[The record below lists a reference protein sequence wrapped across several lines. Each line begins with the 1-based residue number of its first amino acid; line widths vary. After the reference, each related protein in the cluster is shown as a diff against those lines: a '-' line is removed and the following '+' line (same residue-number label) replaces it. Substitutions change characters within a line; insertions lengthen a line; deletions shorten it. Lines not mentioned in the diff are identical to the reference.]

1 MISLDARQFGGSCR
15 CGKDHTMVTRSVLIA
30 PGALLALEDAL
41 HENGIEGKR
50 CTLYGERTY
59 AATAGRRPYAEQ
71 EIILP
76 SKGLH
81 ADEKAVARTL
91 AELHGDTGVLIAVG
105 SGTIHDIARYCAH
118 ERGLRFVSCPT
129 AASVDGFCS
138 TVAAMTWCGY
148 KKTLPAVAPEIV
160 AADTDVIRAAPIEL
174 VRSGVGDILAKYT
187 ALADWRMAHVLTGEY
202 FCPEIHVLMQTA
214 ADTAVESVDGLLRG
228 EAAAFE
234 NVTKALVLSGI
245 AMQMMGNSR
254 PASGAEH
261 HIAHLIEMHPS
272 QLPVAFSALHGEKTG
287 VGTILTAREYKRL
300 AEIEDIAPLIQ
311 RYAPFPAEKM
321 RAFFGEPLFGAVE
334 EENRRDCLAEVT
346 PERLD
351 ESWQRLREI
360 LATIPAPEE
369 LFRVLER
376 LDARRT
382 PEDIGVSS
390 ADLDRLLRYSPLVRN
405 RLTLMRARRLIGA

>member
-15 CGKDHTMVTRSVLIA
+15 CGKEHTMVARSVLIA
-30 PGALLALEDAL
+30 PGVLLALEDAL

-59 AATAGRRPYAEQ
+59 AATAGRHPYAEQ

-76 SKGLH
+76 SKDLH

-91 AELHGDTGVLIAVG
+91 AELHGDTKVLIAVG

-129 AASVDGFCS
+129 SASVDGFCS

-160 AADTDVIRAAPIEL
+160 AADTDVLRAAPIEL
-174 VRSGVGDILAKYT
+174 ARSGVGDILAKYT
-187 ALADWRMAHVLTGEY
+187 ALADWRMAHALTGEY
-202 FCPEIHVLMQTA
+202 FCHEIHDLMHTA
-214 ADTAVESVDGLLRG
+214 ADAAVESVDGILRG
-228 EAAAFE
+228 EPEAFE

-360 LATIPAPEE
+360 LAAIPAPEE

-376 LDARRT
+376 LEARRT

>member
-30 PGALLALEDAL
+30 PGALLALEDSL

-81 ADEKAVARTL
+81 ADEKVVARTL

-148 KKTLPAVAPEIV
+148 KKTFPAVAPEIV
-160 AADTDVIRAAPIEL
+160 AADTDVLRAAPIEL

-187 ALADWRMAHVLTGEY
+187 ALADWRMAHALTGEY
-202 FCPEIHVLMQTA
+202 FCPEIHDLMHIA
-214 ADTAVESVDGLLRG
+214 ADTALESVDGILRS
-228 EAAAFE
+228 EPESFE
-234 NVTKALVLSGI
+234 NVTKALLLSGI

-321 RAFFGEPLFGAVE
+321 RAFFGAPLFGAVE

-360 LATIPAPEE
+360 LAAIPAPEE

>member
-1 MISLDARQFGGSCR
+1 MIVLDTRQFGGACR
-15 CGKDHTMVTRSVLIA
+15 CGKNHTVTTRSAIIA
-30 PGALLALEDAL
+30 PGALPALGDTLREY
-41 HENGIEGKR
+41 GVTGKR
-50 CTLYGERTY
+50 CALYDEKIY
-59 AATAGRRPYAEQ
+59 AAAAGRRPYADQ
-71 EIILP
+71 EIIL
-76 SKGLH
+76 SSDGLH

-91 AELHGDTGVLIAVG
+91 AELRGDVKVLIAVG
-105 SGTIHDIARYCAH
+105 SGTIHDVARCCAR
-118 ERGLRFVSCPT
+118 ERGLRFASCPT

-138 TVAAMTWCGY
+138 TVAAMTWHGY

-202 FCPEIHVLMQTA
+202 FCPEIHALMQTA

-360 LATIPAPEE
+360 LAAIPAPEE

-405 RLTLMRARRLIGA
+405 RLTLMRARWLIGA

>member
-59 AATAGRRPYAEQ
+59 AATAGRHPYAEQ

-76 SKGLH
+76 SKDLH

-91 AELHGDTGVLIAVG
+91 AELHGDTKVLIAVG

-118 ERGLRFVSCPT
+118 ERGLHFVSCPT

-138 TVAAMTWCGY
+138 TVAAMTWHGY

-160 AADTDVIRAAPIEL
+160 AADTDVLRAAPIEL

-187 ALADWRMAHVLTGEY
+187 ALADWRMAHVMTGEY
-202 FCPEIHVLMQTA
+202 FCPEIHDLMHTA
-214 ADTAVESVDGLLRG
+214 ADAAVESVDGILRG
-228 EAAAFE
+228 EPEAFE
-234 NVTKALVLSGI
+234 NVTKALLLSGI

-261 HIAHLIEMHPS
+261 HIAHLIEMHPAELS
-272 QLPVAFSALHGEKTG
+272 VAFPALHGEKSERCWRRENISG
-287 VGTILTAREYKRL
+287 LPKLGTLHPPSNAIPRSRRKKCGSFSVRGFAGLSRRKTDAIVLRRSRRNDWAKAGGSFGRL
-300 AEIEDIAPLIQ
+300 SPRSLL
-311 RYAPFPAEKM
+311 R
-321 RAFFGEPLFGAVE
+321 RNFFVFWNGWTPNV
-334 EENRRDCLAEVT
+334 RRRISVF
-346 PERLD
+346 
-351 ESWQRLREI
+351 RLRI
-360 LATIPAPEE
+360 WISSCATRPLCGIALRLCAPA
-369 LFRVLER
+369 
-376 LDARRT
+376 A
-382 PEDIGVSS
+382 
-390 ADLDRLLRYSPLVRN
+390 
-405 RLTLMRARRLIGA
+405 

>member
-59 AATAGRRPYAEQ
+59 AATAGRHPYAEQ

-76 SKGLH
+76 SKDLH

-91 AELHGDTGVLIAVG
+91 AELHGDTKVLIAVG

-118 ERGLRFVSCPT
+118 ERGLHFVSCPT

-138 TVAAMTWCGY
+138 TVAAMTWRGY

-160 AADTDVIRAAPIEL
+160 AADTDVLRAAPTEL

-202 FCPEIHVLMQTA
+202 FCPEIHDLMHTA
-214 ADTAVESVDGLLRG
+214 ADAAVESVDGILRG
-228 EAAAFE
+228 EPEAFE
-234 NVTKALVLSGI
+234 NVTKALLLSGI

-261 HIAHLIEMHPS
+261 HIAHLIEMHPAE
-272 QLPVAFSALHGEKTG
+272 LLVAFPALHGERRASERCWRRENISGLPKSGTLHLPSNAMPRSRRKKCGPFSVSGFAGLSRRKTDAIVLRRSRRNDWAKAG
-287 VGTILTAREYKRL
+287 SSFGRLSPRSLRRRSFFVFWKGWTQNVRRRISAFHLRIWISSCAARPLCGTALRL
-300 AEIEDIAPLIQ
+300 CAP
-311 RYAPFPAEKM
+311 AA
-321 RAFFGEPLFGAVE
+321 
-334 EENRRDCLAEVT
+334 
-346 PERLD
+346 
-351 ESWQRLREI
+351 
-360 LATIPAPEE
+360 
-369 LFRVLER
+369 
-376 LDARRT
+376 
-382 PEDIGVSS
+382 
-390 ADLDRLLRYSPLVRN
+390 
-405 RLTLMRARRLIGA
+405 